1 MANTTARSR
10 EDSQSGRPLVPSG
23 RSLFRS
29 EVVAEQQ
36 SQWLGTVLLV
46 PKLSHTATASFGLLI
61 AAALLA
67 ILFVANYT
75 RGARIN
81 GWLTPETGVIQIFA
95 PQSGVLA
102 RLQVQEGE
110 GVKKDTPLALLS
122 TELNSEA
129 LGETRK
135 AVVRQLQA
143 RRDSLVAGKKTAEE
157 VEARQKTELST
168 RVAALKEE
176 MASLDRDFQL
186 QGARMSLAGQAVEL
200 QRQLF
205 AKKLSTIMQLQQA
218 EGDVIQQNLAMQAL
232 KRQKTATERET
243 VQLEAQLGELPLKS
257 QQQQAE
263 INRSIATLD
272 QEIAEA
278 EARRE
283 IVVSAPEDGVVTAIQ
298 TESGGGV
305 NTSVPLL
312 SIIPSG
318 SKLKAQLFAPS
329 RVVGFV
335 RPGQR
340 VLLRY
345 EAFPYQKFGH
355 YEGTVTSVS
364 RSATSPS
371 LLSQQVSG
379 LTSLFGSNAPV
390 YEIDVALARQS
401 VTAYGQPVPLQPGMQ
416 LEADVLIEKRRLIEW
431 VLDPIFTLTG
441 KWHW

>member
-1 MANTTARSR
+1 VPSPPARPR
-10 EDSQSGRPLVPSG
+10 EDTHSGRQLVPAG
-23 RSLFRS
+23 DSLFRS

-46 PKLSHTATASFGLLI
+46 PKISHAATATFGLLI
-61 AAALLA
+61 AAGLLA

-75 RGARIN
+75 RAARIN

-110 GVKKDTPLALLS
+110 SVKKGTPLALLS

-143 RRDSLVAGKKTAEE
+143 RRESLLAGKKTEDE
-157 VEARQKTELST
+157 VEAHQKAELST
-168 RVAALKEE
+168 RVEALKQE
-176 MASLDRDFQL
+176 MATLDRDFQL
-186 QGARMSLAGQAVEL
+186 QGARMSLAGQAADL

-205 AKKLSTIMQLQQA
+205 AKRLAAITQLQQA
-218 EGDVIQQNLAMQAL
+218 EEDVINQNLTMQAL
-232 KRQKTATERET
+232 KRQRTSMQLEAMG
-243 VQLEAQLGELPLKS
+243 LEAQLWELPFKS

-263 INRSIATLD
+263 IDRSIAALD
-272 QEIAEA
+272 QQIAEA
-278 EARRE
+278 EAQRE

-305 NTSVPLL
+305 NTNVPLL

-318 SKLKAQLFAPS
+318 SQLKAQLFAPS
-329 RVVGFV
+329 RVVGFL

-355 YEGTVTSVS
+355 YEGTVTNVS

-390 YEIDVALARQS
+390 YEINVALARQS
-401 VTAYGQPVPLQPGMQ
+401 VMAYGKPVPLQPGMQ